1 MLLLIVT
8 SFFLYKTYLQLDKD
22 LALILSPKNAVGRW
36 TWVALEIKWKVTECS
51 FCPKKAALDMECHR
65 QLFLPHQRTC
75 YKDSPTWVEIMPPIP
90 APKHTLSCSI
100 VQGGRIGKNVETVQ
114 CVLLSKGMQNT
125 GTATFFAW
133 CARIALLINATVDR
147 LINSKRQERVE
158 RAYTLLHTLTFIE
171 LMAVASRQAVIESSP
186 SE

>member
-1 MLLLIVT
+1 MALCFNFTVSQHSFTYYWIKNRIQINVFVWTLLYFFYTINTVLFMVT
-8 SFFLYKTYLQLDKD
+8 SFFDFNSYLQLHKD
-22 LALILSPKNAVGRW
+22 LVLILSPENIVVRW
-36 TWVALEIKWKVTECS
+36 TLVALEIKWKVTECS

-100 VQGGRIGKNVETVQ
+100 VQRGRIGKNVETVQ

-133 CARIALLINATVDR
+133 CTCVLVLLSCLD
-147 LINSKRQERVE
+147 KQ
-158 RAYTLLHTLTFIE
+158 
-171 LMAVASRQAVIESSP
+171 
-186 SE
+186 